1 MICISIVPA
10 TNEEALCLME
20 RALPVSDLVELR
32 IDRIEKPD
40 LSMLLHA
47 GKERILVTNRRRDE
61 GGFFA
66 SCENK
71 RMALLHEA
79 VKLGARLVD
88 IEARTGPRAVSG
100 LSEAA
105 RAKGGKTQLI
115 VSHHDMKGTPAKRT
129 LERRLKACRTLGA
142 DIVKIVTLAHT
153 VEDNLRVLEIIP
165 QALRM
170 GQDIT
175 AFCMGEKGRLSRVA
189 APLLGA
195 RISYTSL
202 EEGAESAPG
211 QLTAD
216 RMRNILEIL
225 DPWTS
230 H

>member
-1 MICISIVPA
+1 
-10 TNEEALCLME
+10 
-20 RALPVSDLVELR
+20 LR

-40 LSMLLHA
+40 LPMLLYA
-47 GKERILVTNRRRDE
+47 GKERTLVTNRRRDE

-79 VKLGARLVD
+79 VELGVHLVD

-100 LSEAA
+100 LAGA
-105 RAKGGKTQLI
+105 IRAKGGKTRLI
-115 VSHHDMKGTPAKRT
+115 VSHHDMEGTPTRRT
-129 LERRLKACRTLGA
+129 LEKRLKACRMLGA
-142 DIVKIVTLAHT
+142 DIVKIVTLANA
-153 VEDNLRVLEIIP
+153 VEDNLRLLEIIP

-170 GQDIT
+170 GQDVT
-175 AFCMGEKGRLSRVA
+175 AFCMGIKGRLSRVA
-189 APLLGA
+189 APLLGSC
-195 RISYTSL
+195 ISYASL

-211 QLTAD
+211 QMTAD

-225 DPWTS
+225 EPWTS

>member
-10 TNEEALCLME
+10 TNEEALTLLG
-20 RALPVSDLVELR
+20 RALPLSDLVELR

-40 LSMLLHA
+40 LPVLLHD
-47 GKERILVTNRRRDE
+47 GKERILVTNRCRDE

-79 VKLGARLVD
+79 VELGARLVD
-88 IEARTGPRAVSG
+88 IEARTGARAVG
-100 LSEAA
+100 DLAGA
-105 RAKGGKTQLI
+105 IRAKGGKTRLI
-115 VSHHDMKGTPAKRT
+115 VSHHDMKGTPTRRT
-129 LERRLKACRTLGA
+129 LERRLKACRLLGA
-142 DIVKIVTLAHT
+142 DIAKVVTMANT

-165 QALRM
+165 QALRLR
-170 GQDIT
+170 QDIV
-175 AFCMGEKGRLSRVA
+175 AFCMGQKGRLSRVA
-189 APLLGA
+189 APLLGSS
-195 RISYTSL
+195 ISYASL
-202 EEGAESAPG
+202 EEGAGSAPG

>member
-10 TNEEALCLME
+10 TNEEALSLLG
-20 RALPVSDLVELR
+20 RALPLSDLVELR
-32 IDRIEKPD
+32 IDRIDKPD
-40 LSMLLHA
+40 LPMLLHD

-71 RMALLHEA
+71 RMALLHET

-88 IEARTGPRAVSG
+88 IEARTGPRAVG
-100 LSEAA
+100 DLAGA
-105 RAKGGKTQLI
+105 IRAKGGKTRLI
-115 VSHHDMKGTPAKRT
+115 VSHHDMKGTPTRRT
-129 LERRLKACRTLGA
+129 LERRLKACRLLGA
-142 DIVKIVTLAHT
+142 DIVKIVTLANT

-165 QALRM
+165 QAQRM
-170 GQDIT
+170 GQDIV
-175 AFCMGEKGRLSRVA
+175 AFCMGPKGRLSRVA
-189 APLLGA
+189 APLLGSS
-195 RISYTSL
+195 ISYVSL
-202 EEGAESAPG
+202 EESAESAPG

>member
-1 MICISIVPA
+1 VICISIVPA
-10 TNEEALCLME
+10 TNEEALSLLG
-20 RALPVSDLVELR
+20 RALPLSDLVELR
-32 IDRIEKPD
+32 IDRIDKPD
-40 LSMLLHA
+40 LPMLLHD

-71 RMALLHEA
+71 RMALLHET

-88 IEARTGPRAVSG
+88 IEARTGPRAVG
-100 LSEAA
+100 DLAGA
-105 RAKGGKTQLI
+105 IRAKGGKTRLI
-115 VSHHDMKGTPAKRT
+115 VSHHDMKGTPTRRT
-129 LERRLKACRTLGA
+129 LERRLKACRLLGA
-142 DIVKIVTLAHT
+142 DIVKIVTLANT

-165 QALRM
+165 QAQRM
-170 GQDIT
+170 GQDIV
-175 AFCMGEKGRLSRVA
+175 AFCMGPKGRLSRVA
-189 APLLGA
+189 APLLGSS
-195 RISYTSL
+195 ISYVSL
-202 EEGAESAPG
+202 EESAESAPG